1 MVTVPPNLSIFK
13 EPNLILVQM
22 TPTLEGPG
30 AVIKPRTPDE
40 QPPLWVLLLLCPS
53 KAFSGLWYWRLTAP
67 TLKGNDSSTRNSL
80 AKQVQLF
87 SHSVVVHSLR
97 PHGLLS
103 TRLLCPWDS
112 PGKSTGVVCHTFSRG
127 SSRLRDQNCISCIGR
142 WALCH

>member
-1 MVTVPPNLSIFK
+1 MYVLMDEEI
-13 EPNLILVQM
+13 ILEMLQRPKQNGPEWTRLPGVYRSNEGLCVARVDK
-22 TPTLEGPG
+22 TL
-30 AVIKPRTPDE
+30 
-40 QPPLWVLLLLCPS
+40 
-53 KAFSGLWYWRLTAP
+53 AP

-112 PGKSTGVVCHTFSRG
+112 PGMDTGVDCHSLLQGIIPTQG
-127 SSRLRDQNCISCIGR
+127 SNLHLLRWHADSLPLSHQGS
-142 WALCH
+142 LV